1 MIMEENK
8 QIVAAIDVGT
18 TKVVAV
24 IGRKNDEGK
33 IEVMG
38 FASVKSEGMMRG
50 TVSNVISV
58 TKSIGEAVEA
68 AQKQSGLRITEAH
81 VGIAGQHIN
90 CIQQMGYHIR
100 EGKDFS
106 TPFTADD
113 VKKITRSMLNMS
125 LNPGEQ
131 IIQIIPQSYSVDN
144 EITENPIGM
153 QGSRLEVNYHIVT
166 GRQSYINM
174 LKQCVE
180 ENGIKVLS
188 ITLEPIVSACSVLSA
203 DEMELGVALVDIGG
217 GTTDLAIFHGGKIC
231 YTSSIPFA
239 GNTITTDIQKGC
251 GILPRTA
258 EEIKIKCGAAVLT
271 DPKDKQT
278 CITIQGLPG
287 RRASEIT
294 LDTLSQ
300 IIGSRVGEIFD
311 EVKRQIVNS
320 GYANKLPGGIVLTGG
335 GSQLKNLKT
344 FVSFKFGIDVVL
356 GVPKIPVTSAMGDEY
371 AQKIQSPENATAIGL
386 LLRGFNAF
394 DKLSELEYNIGE
406 SLVYNEAE
414 EKLVSDKAEEVNE
427 VKAETTAK
435 AEKKDKKGLIS
446 WQNFGS
452 KFKKTAENLVNAVF
466 TDPDEVS
473 SQTPNDKETNN

>member
-1 MIMEENK
+1 MEENK

-33 IEVMG
+33 IEVIG
-38 FASVKSEGMMRG
+38 FASVPSDGMIRG
-50 TVSNVISV
+50 TVSNVIGV
-58 TKSIGEAVEA
+58 TKSIGEAVDA
-68 AQKQSGLRITEAH
+68 VQKQSGLRITEAH

-113 VKKITRSMLNMS
+113 VYKITRSMLNMS

-166 GRQSYINM
+166 GRQNFINM

-217 GTTDLAIFHGGKIC
+217 GTTDLAIFHGSKIC

-239 GNTITTDIQKGC
+239 GNAVTTDIQNGC
-251 GILPRTA
+251 GVLQRVA
-258 EEIKIKCGAAVLT
+258 EHIKTLYGAAVLT

-278 CITIQGLPG
+278 CINIPGLPG
-287 RRASEIT
+287 RRASEIS

-311 EVKRQIVNS
+311 EVKRQIINS
-320 GYANKLPGGIVLTGG
+320 GYANKLPAGIVLTGG
-335 GSQLKNLKT
+335 GSLLKNLKT
-344 FVSFKFGIDVVL
+344 FVSFKFGFDVVL
-356 GVPKIPVTSAMGDEY
+356 GVPKILVTSAMGDEY
-371 AQKIQSPENATAIGL
+371 VDIIQSPANATAIGL

-394 DKLSELEYNIGE
+394 DELSKLEYNIGE
-406 SLVYNEAE
+406 SLVYNESTKE
-414 EKLVSDKAEEVNE
+414 QVEDQTKVQNE
-427 VKAETTAK
+427 VVSEPTVN
-435 AEKKDKKGLIS
+435 AEKKDKKERLS
-446 WQNFGS
+446 FKNFGS
-452 KFKKTAENLVNAVF
+452 KCKKFAESVVSAALYES
-466 TDPDEVS
+466 DETP
-473 SQTPNDKETNN
+473 SQTPTDTKTND